1 MLRFLAGIAL
11 VFYIVTV
18 SHVSINFHYCC
29 EQLVD
34 VAINKK
40 ATCEHQSESAPG
52 CHSKSCCSN
61 SVLLFASETHVAND
75 KSNVM
80 SADSVALNCN
90 ENLAKAVFASAERR
104 IDPRAGPPDHPLL
117 KLYLL
122 FSSLIHYG

>member
-1 MLRFLAGIAL
+1 MFRFLAGIAL

-29 EQLVD
+29 DQLVD

-40 ATCEHQSESAPG
+40 ASCDHQSESAPG

-61 SVLLFASETHVAND
+61 SMLFFASETHVTND
-75 KSNVM
+75 KTNVM
-80 SADSVALNCN
+80 SVAPVSLSCN
-90 ENLAKAVFASAERR
+90 ENLAEAVFTSAERR
-104 IDPRAGPPDHPLL
+104 IDPRAGPPDHPLQ

-122 FSSLIHYG
+122 FSSLLHYG

>member
-11 VFYIVTV
+11 VFYLVAV

-40 ATCEHQSESAPG
+40 ATCDHQSESAPG

-61 SVLLFASETHVAND
+61 SMLFFASETHVAND
-75 KSNVM
+75 KSTVILTDQL
-80 SADSVALNCN
+80 SLSCN
-90 ENLAKAVFASAERR
+90 ENLAETVLASTESR
-104 IDPRAGPPDHPLL
+104 IDPRAGPPNISVL

>member
-29 EQLVD
+29 DQLVD

-40 ATCEHQSESAPG
+40 ASCDHQSESAPG
-52 CHSKSCCSN
+52 CHSKSCCAN
-61 SVLLFASETHVAND
+61 SMLLFASETHVAND
-75 KSNVM
+75 KTNGMLTDLVS
-80 SADSVALNCN
+80 LNCN
-90 ENLAKAVFASAERR
+90 ENLAEVVLASSERR
-104 IDPRAGPPDHPLL
+104 IDPRAGPPDIPVL

>member
-1 MLRFLAGIAL
+1 MLRFLSGIAL
-11 VFYIVTV
+11 FFYLVAV

-29 EQLVD
+29 DQLVD

-40 ATCEHQSESAPG
+40 ASCDHQSESAPG

-61 SVLLFASETHVAND
+61 SMLFFASETHVTND
-75 KSNVM
+75 KTNVM
-80 SADSVALNCN
+80 VTDLVSLNCN
-90 ENLAKAVFASAERR
+90 ENLAETVLASTERR
-104 IDPRAGPPDHPLL
+104 IDPRAGPPDISVL

>member
-1 MLRFLAGIAL
+1 MLRFLSGIAL
-11 VFYIVTV
+11 FFYLVAV

-29 EQLVD
+29 DQLVD

-40 ATCEHQSESAPG
+40 ASCDHQSESAPG

-61 SVLLFASETHVAND
+61 SMLFFASETHVTND
-75 KSNVM
+75 KTNVM
-80 SADSVALNCN
+80 VTDLASLNCN
-90 ENLAKAVFASAERR
+90 ENLAETVFASAERR
-104 IDPRAGPPDHPLL
+104 IDPRAGPPNISVL